1 MHQLNNNHNVYIL
14 GAGFSADRGLPMI
27 KDFMV
32 VMRDAHQWLESN
44 GRNREAEAIKAVLDF
59 RLDAAS
65 AAYRVKLDL
74 ENIEELFSLASASSR
89 VLTKKIQLA
98 IAATLDYKIQ
108 TVPAPKIGF
117 NTGSSK
123 LTTFPTSWKTTSN
136 TDIFPLAPY
145 EVECPA
151 YEFYL
156 KTLIGNW
163 NNQNNFSTN
172 SIITFNYD
180 LIVEEALTSLSIP
193 YNYAVGQKKSSSES
207 HVELLKLHGS
217 INWGEKVGS
226 TTSYETDNKSYE
238 ELLNKGQTPQLVPPT
253 WRKIFTGP
261 LRNIWDNSIQSLEK
275 ATRIIVIGFSMPATD
290 SHFKYLMAAGLQKNI
305 SLREIVF
312 VNPDGANLEQK
323 AKALFGDATIVGN
336 ISATSPIVKII
347 PCGLSSFLSQGNV
360 AYSINMYGRQMPKE
374 IQQIHL
380 K

>member
-14 GAGFSADRGLPMI
+14 GAGFSVDRGLPVI
-27 KDFMV
+27 RNFMV
-32 VMRDAHQWLESN
+32 VMRDAHQWLESK

-89 VLTKKIQLA
+89 VLAKKIQLA

-108 TVPAPKIGF
+108 TTSEPKIGF
-117 NTGSSK
+117 NTGNSI
-123 LTTFPTSWKTTSN
+123 LTLPTSWIQKHSESWH
-136 TDIFPLAPY
+136 

-156 KTLIGNW
+156 KALIGNW
-163 NNQNNFSTN
+163 NNENNLNSN

-180 LIVEEALTSLSIP
+180 LLVEDALTSLSIP
-193 YNYAVGQKKSSSES
+193 YDYAVGGKKSSSES
-207 HVELLKLHGS
+207 YVELLKLHGS
-217 INWGEKVGS
+217 INWGEKAGS
-226 TTSYETDNKSYE
+226 NTSYETENKSYE
-238 ELLNKGQTPQLVPPT
+238 ELLKNGQTPQLVPPT

-323 AKALFGDATIVGN
+323 AKALFGDATIVGQA
-336 ISATSPIVKII
+336 STTSPIVKII
-347 PCGLSSFLSQGNV
+347 SCSLSSFLSQGNI
-360 AYSINMYGRQMPKE
+360 AYSINMYGRPMPAE

-380 K
+380 KQ